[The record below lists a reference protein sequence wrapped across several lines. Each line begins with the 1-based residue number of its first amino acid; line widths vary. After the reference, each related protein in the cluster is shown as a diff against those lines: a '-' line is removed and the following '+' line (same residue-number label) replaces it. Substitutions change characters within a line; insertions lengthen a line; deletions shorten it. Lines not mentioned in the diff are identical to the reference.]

1 MRYRH
6 TLTDPTLV
14 ELLHKHEFVVWGG
27 DVRERDAW
35 SGMCYPIFPYHLLTC
50 TM

>member
-1 MRYRH
+1 M
-6 TLTDPTLV
+6 LV

-35 SGMCYPIFPYHLLTC
+35 SGVCYPFSSSPYRLLTC
-50 TM
+50 AM